1 MSGRLR
7 VDWSLCDGQG
17 LCALWA
23 PELVSRDEWGFPV
36 VAEGSVRRE
45 LLPQARDAVRSC
57 PRIAMAVVPDRSS
70 KGTRRTKR
78 S

>member
-1 MSGRLR
+1 VSGRLR

-36 VAEGSVRRE
+36 VAEGPLRRE
-45 LLPQARDAVRSC
+45 LLPQARDAVLSC
-57 PRIAMAVVPDRSS
+57 PRIAMTVVPDRSS
-70 KGTRRTKR
+70 KGTRWTKR

>member
-1 MSGRLR
+1 MSRLR

-23 PELVSRDEWGFPV
+23 PELVQRDEWGFPV
-36 VAEGSVRRE
+36 VTPGPLPAA

-57 PRIAMAVVPDRSS
+57 PRLAMAVLADRSS